1 MYVYPNLYFRN
12 YNIGVIEK
20 KNSAESTLFF
30 MASIWNINME
40 HLYLSVNHISTVFC
54 WRYVTIFPSISN
66 TCLYQYIKIPITS
79 NSCNIIWFEHL
90 IYHQQFIHQNL
101 NKVCQLISFVI
112 QMKTKLL
119 NSQTNRNPSNRL
131 KTKLA
136 SMVILMCKT
145 KVSPWGSNM
154 TDLPRTTALGGH
166 GVTYSMALDSV
177 CFLVSIL

>member
-54 WRYVTIFPSISN
+54 WRYVTIIPSISN

-119 NSQTNRNPSNRL
+119 NLSDQSQPIKPVENEISIHGDFNVQDKSF
-131 KTKLA
+131 
-136 SMVILMCKT
+136 
-145 KVSPWGSNM
+145 
-154 TDLPRTTALGGH
+154 ALRK
-166 GVTYSMALDSV
+166 
-177 CFLVSIL
+177 

>member
-1 MYVYPNLYFRN
+1 MKKQCWMYF
-12 YNIGVIEK
+12 I
-20 KNSAESTLFF
+20 F

-40 HLYLSVNHISTVFC
+40 HLLYHISIVFC